1 MFASRAAFTPGSD
14 LMAPRKQFPAGNVT
28 AEPLPESV
36 AMGATRI
43 VMHQIVAPSEVDAL
57 GICFGG
63 QVSITGAMRDQM

>member
-1 MFASRAAFTPGSD
+1 MLVVLHALLVVNLRP
-14 LMAPRKQFPAGNVT
+14 LRKQFPVGNVA

-63 QVSITGAMRDQM
+63 QVSTTGAIRDQM